1 MKIIYSPRRSGK
13 TTEII
18 KRCAEQGGVILVPT
32 RMMADMLIM
41 MAADMGLEIPMPIT
55 AFDVKNDRHMARN
68 IEKLH
73 IDNAEL
79 VLQAICRVP
88 ISTLSLTETKICASC
103 GEITEFVN
111 YKDSGKDRSE
121 CVKCGEA
128 VAV

>member
-1 MKIIYSPRRSGK
+1 MEIIYKPRRGGK

-55 AFDVKNDRHMARN
+55 AFDFKHDRHLARG

-79 VLQAICRVP
+79 VLQAMSKVP
-88 ISTLSLTETKICASC
+88 IKTISLT
-103 GEITEFVN
+103 
-111 YKDSGKDRSE
+111 
-121 CVKCGEA
+121 GEA
-128 VAV
+128 